1 LAQHPLSLVSIRRP
15 LQARKDEFGNWHPVS
30 HGYMELTPDE
40 AVRVAYIENTGV
52 EPKNFPAG
60 SLAEKQW
67 MYKASRKREHQTM
80 KLEDLL

>member
-1 LAQHPLSLVSIRRP
+1 MKHDLSFISLRRP
-15 LQARKDEFGNWHPVS
+15 FQADENGKCTP

-40 AVRVAYIENTGV
+40 AVRVAYLENTGV